1 MLFYYT
7 QNKESEEEIKMNKLP
22 VAPIQDERG
31 ILCFSLEGRSYTLNV
46 NSKEERERVK
56 NEINAN
62 SLTEYDWFKEDSGE
76 KHWVLY
82 NTEIYEIIGI
92 LNKYLHYKELCSIV
106 LTIPVN
112 ATSCRYMFHNCS
124 KLTQLDLSIFNTS
137 RITYMFGMFSDC
149 TKLTKLDLSNFNTS
163 NVTNMSFM
171 FDNCKA
177 LAQLDLSNFNTSK
190 VTKTSYMFYD
200 CSNLTQLNLSSFDT
214 SHVIDMSWM
223 FYNCQ
228 HFTALDIANFN
239 TGVVIDMS
247 GMFSKCSNLTLLNI
261 ENFDTFKVINVR
273 YMFCNC
279 KSLMTIYISDKWKTN
294 KVTEDV
300 DMFKECCSLPNFNPE
315 KIDIE
320 MAKPIEQGGYLILKK

>member
-1 MLFYYT
+1 
-7 QNKESEEEIKMNKLP
+7 MNKLP
-22 VAPIQDERG
+22 VAPIQDEKG
-31 ILCFSLEGRSYTLNV
+31 ILHFNQEGWSYTLNV

-62 SLTEYDWFKEDSGE
+62 SLTEYEWFKEKRGK

-92 LNKYLHYKELCSIV
+92 SNKYLHYKELCSIV
-106 LTIPVN
+106 PTIPIN
-112 ATSCRYMFHNCS
+112 ATSCRYMFHDCS
-124 KLTQLDLSIFNTS
+124 KLTQLNLSIFNTS
-137 RITYMFGMFSDC
+137 RITDMFGMFSDC

-163 NVTNMSFM
+163 NVINMSFM

-247 GMFSKCSNLTLLNI
+247 GMFTKCSNLTLLNI
-261 ENFDTFKVINVR
+261 ENFDTSKVVSVR
-273 YMFCNC
+273 YMFYNC
-279 KSLMTIYISDKWKTN
+279 KSLTTIYISDKWETN

-300 DMFKECCSLPNFNPE
+300 DMFKECCSLPNFNLE

-320 MAKPIEQGGYLILKK
+320 MAYSVEKGGYLTLKRKVF

>member
-1 MLFYYT
+1 
-7 QNKESEEEIKMNKLP
+7 MNKLP
-22 VAPIQDERG
+22 VAPIQDDRG

-62 SLTEYDWFKEDSGE
+62 SLTEHDWFKEDSGE

-106 LTIPVN
+106 PTIPVN

-171 FDNCKA
+171 FGYCKA
-177 LAQLDLSNFNTSK
+177 LTQLD
-190 VTKTSYMFYD
+190 
-200 CSNLTQLNLSSFDT
+200 LSSFDT

-228 HFTALDIANFN
+228 YFTALDIANFN

-247 GMFSKCSNLTLLNI
+247 GMFTKCSNLTLLNI
-261 ENFDTFKVINVR
+261 ENFDTSKVISVR
-273 YMFCNC
+273 YMFYNC
-279 KSLMTIYISDKWKTN
+279 KSLTTIYISDKWKTN

-320 MAKPIEQGGYLILKK
+320 MAKPVEEGGYLTLKK

>member
-1 MLFYYT
+1 
-7 QNKESEEEIKMNKLP
+7 MNKLP
-22 VAPIQDERG
+22 VAPIQDEKG
-31 ILCFSLEGRSYTLNV
+31 ILHFNQEGRSYTLNV

-62 SLTEYDWFKEDSGE
+62 SLTEYEWFKEKRGK

-92 LNKYLHYKELCSIV
+92 SNKYLHYKELCSIV
-106 LTIPVN
+106 PTIPIN
-112 ATSCRYMFHNCS
+112 ATSCRYMFHDCS
-124 KLTQLDLSIFNTS
+124 KLTQLNLSIFNTS
-137 RITYMFGMFSDC
+137 RITDMFGMFSDC

-228 HFTALDIANFN
+228 HFTALDIANF
-239 TGVVIDMS
+239 T
-247 GMFSKCSNLTLLNI
+247 T
-261 ENFDTFKVINVR
+261 
-273 YMFCNC
+273 
-279 KSLMTIYISDKWKTN
+279 
-294 KVTEDV
+294 
-300 DMFKECCSLPNFNPE
+300 E

-320 MAKPIEQGGYLILKK
+320 MAKPVEEGGYLTLKK